1 MNLLKYT
8 LSLLPALLLAACSD
22 GDPIDEGEPIEFAV
36 PAVTVGQPLV
46 DSRAQMLDALPEGEV
61 FGVTAYCVPANPMT
75 TGEGETEISSFEL
88 NFAGGSATWEDK
100 RESAIADVMY
110 MQPVK
115 FDGAKCIYR
124 DAADTYYEPARWYT
138 TTTAGGA
145 PTNEFRYTFIA
156 YHPFEGGYFTFPDK
170 NHIGVPVVKFTMPFE
185 SSDIKAMLDPTIV
198 RDAMVAREPNR
209 MRANGAVP
217 LTFNHLLSG
226 LRFQINNYN
235 TSDEVTIHSITLS
248 GNFYREAS
256 IDYSTDPATLT
267 VDPAATYAGTFN
279 MLPGGEMTVPAN
291 SAMIAGK
298 SDMQPQG
305 TVALLLPE
313 LDEAKS
319 DNCLGIGKTLTIKYS
334 FQDETQVEASI
345 VDFTIGRRPV
355 QGSLYTVNLSFIGRQ
370 LTVAFDSDTELW
382 DVDPDYDGNNF
393 IN

>member
-22 GDPIDEGEPIEFAV
+22 GDPIDEGEPIEFAA
-36 PAVTVGQPLV
+36 PEVTVGQPLV

-61 FGVTAYCVPANPMT
+61 FGVTAYCIPANPVS
-75 TGEGETEISSFEL
+75 TGEGETEISSSEL
-88 NFAGGSATWEDK
+88 NFAGGPATWEDK

-115 FDGAKCIYR
+115 FDGTKCIYR

-138 TTTAGGA
+138 TTTAGGM
-145 PTNEFRYTFIA
+145 TTTEFRYTFIA

-170 NHIGVPVVKFTMPFE
+170 NYIGVPKVKFTMPFE
-185 SSDIKAMLDPTIV
+185 SGDINAQLDPTIV
-198 RDAMVAREPNR
+198 RDAMVARTVNA
-209 MRANGAVP
+209 MRANGAVR
-217 LTFNHLLSG
+217 LNFTHLLSG

-235 TSDEVTIHSITLS
+235 TSDAVTIHSITLS
-248 GNFYREAS
+248 GNFYREAT
-256 IDYSTDPATLT
+256 IDYSTDRPTLT
-267 VDPAATYAGTFN
+267 VDPDATYAGTFN
-279 MLPGGEMTVPAN
+279 MLPGGDMLVAAN
-291 SAMIAGK
+291 AAMIAGK
-298 SDMQPQG
+298 SDAQPQG

-313 LDEAKS
+313 LIEANS
-319 DNCLGIGKTLTIKYS
+319 SSCLGIGKTLTIEYS
-334 FQDETQVEASI
+334 FQDETRATATI
-345 VDFTIGRRPV
+345 NDFTLGRRPV